1 MWKDFHP
8 SSDTVNVF
16 AALLIMAI
24 VAVLVIFHD
33 PAAAAKDVLLVILG
47 ALATFLTRN
56 NPRTG
61 TTNVTGDNPVV
72 RQDVTPAAPRA
83 DTDAPAP

>member
-8 SSDTVNVF
+8 SPDTINVF
-16 AALLIMAI
+16 AALAIMAV
-24 VAVLVIFHD
+24 VAVLVIFND

-47 ALATFLTRN
+47 ALATFLTRSA
-56 NPRTG
+56 PRSG

-72 RQDVTPAAPRA
+72 QSTSAPPK
-83 DTDAPAP
+83 DPEQ